1 MSDFAKNLK
10 RLRKEKNWTQTKVG
24 KLLNYG
30 YSAIAN
36 YETGRNEP
44 SFDDLLKLSVIFD
57 VTTDELLGAEP
68 RKKDEEFLYSFRKLS
83 PEKQKI
89 ILELIESLQAL
100 P

>member
-1 MSDFAKNLK
+1 MSDLAKNLR
-10 RLRKEKNWTQTKVG
+10 RLRKEKNWTQAKVG
-24 KLLNYG
+24 EKLNYG

-36 YETGRNEP
+36 YETGRNQP
-44 SFDDLLKLSVIFD
+44 SVDDLLKLADVFG
-57 VTTDELLGAEP
+57 VTTDELLGVRP
-68 RKKDEEFLYSFRKLS
+68 RTSDEEFLYSFRRLS